1 MSTPTTFPQL
11 PLYFNQLSRARR
23 FLDRIAKRDAPS
35 HEAFLAGLDAY
46 QDDMWSFFMNVWHVK
61 DWIKN
66 DDVVPQDVKRKVLD
80 AAHSSATLMLCRGIA
95 NGVKHLLPGHAEGG
109 KGAVATYILFRG
121 DEDAVSFDYHIRRD
135 DDSYVTVYEVACDA
149 MREWKRILTAQS
161 LPLPHGWRD
170 P

>member
-1 MSTPTTFPQL
+1 MTNPTTFPLL

-23 FLDRIAKRDAPS
+23 FLARVAKRDAPS
-35 HEAFLAGLDAY
+35 QEAFLAGLDAY

-66 DDVVPQDVKRKVLD
+66 DDALPAAVKANVLA
-80 AAHSSATLMLCRGIA
+80 AAHASATLMLCRGIA
-95 NGVKHLLPGHAEGG
+95 NGVKHLLPGHVEGG
-109 KGAVATYILFRG
+109 KGAVQTYTFFKDSDTVRFEYFIKR
-121 DEDAVSFDYHIRRD
+121 H
-135 DDSYVTVYEVACDA
+135 DDSSVTVYDVACDA
-149 MREWKRILTAQS
+149 IREWKRILTAQS